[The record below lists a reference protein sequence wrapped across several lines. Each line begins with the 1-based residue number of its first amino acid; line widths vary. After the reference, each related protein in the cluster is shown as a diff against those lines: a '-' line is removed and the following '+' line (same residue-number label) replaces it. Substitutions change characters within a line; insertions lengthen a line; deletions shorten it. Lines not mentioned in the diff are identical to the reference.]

1 MKLKS
6 RKLWITALVP
16 ILGLIA
22 KAIGVELS
30 DAAITA
36 VAVIVSSYLIG
47 QSWVDGKN
55 GTPK

>member
-36 VAVIVSSYLIG
+36 VAGIVIAYLVG
-47 QSWVDGKN
+47 QSYVDSKHG
-55 GTPK
+55 